1 MLLLVVLSWKQKN
14 AYYDY
19 LASQAQNA
27 AAPVGSASMAKS
39 QKPLTESSMAKTKP
53 SMDAKA
59 ALVAQARSGGA
70 TKAPALP
77 VKVAKSGAGTSA
89 RPSAHGSTSSSH
101 EGAASA
107 AGAAGAAGA
116 GTGAKFKKASGP
128 TAEQR
133 KQLLANAMGGRGSS
147 NAARSSAAPKS
158 RASGQ
163 ASARKGR

>member
-19 LASQAQNA
+19 LAAQAQNA

-107 AGAAGAAGA
+107 AGAAGA